1 MLPCCFSSFL
11 PFKML
16 SCCSILHFPYSYCMS
31 SSLQMT
37 AEQVCPVQQE
47 RTPAQPCLGFRPAV
61 SSTPRVEA
69 PPPVTCPWATP
80 TQAACRRRPLSRPGA
95 TFTTTATLTTS
106 STMST
111 TLLHSPPG
119 PCPFRSPA
127 APWSGPVLC
136 PRPALES
143 AAAAPGAAA
152 TRPTTTT
159 RYAHTAI
166 GNTMVQ
172 LFFDLLLCCLLFL
185 NWVFFATLFIYW

>member
-1 MLPCCFSSFL
+1 MLFFFFFC

-16 SCCSILHFPYSYCMS
+16 SCCSILYFPYSHCMS

-37 AEQVCPVQQE
+37 AEQVCLVQQE
-47 RTPAQPCLGFRPAV
+47 RTPAQPCLGSRPAV

-80 TQAACRRRPLSRPGA
+80 TQAACRQRPLSRPGA

-111 TLLHSPPG
+111 TPLHSPPG

-136 PRPALES
+136 PRPVLEL
-143 AAAAPGAAA
+143 AAPA

-159 RYAHTAI
+159 RYAHTAMS
-166 GNTMVQ
+166 NTMAQ
-172 LFFDLLLCCLLFL
+172 LFFDLSL
-185 NWVFFATLFIYW
+185 